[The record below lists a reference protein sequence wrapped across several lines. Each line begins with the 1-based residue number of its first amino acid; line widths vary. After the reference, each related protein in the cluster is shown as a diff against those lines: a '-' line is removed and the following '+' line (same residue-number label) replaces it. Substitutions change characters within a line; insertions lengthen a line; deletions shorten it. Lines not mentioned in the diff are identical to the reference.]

1 MRVFLIL
8 SAFFI
13 FTSWFPQLIL
23 ARDLTISANKNSLF
37 GEEEL
42 VITASASGFGLDE
55 TIYIKGAFFEDG
67 SSNYFGY
74 TKNNT
79 DWVKNSASSTS
90 QRQVKLSE
98 WDKSLVVKNDGFDT
112 GYKGDKVYK
121 FKVGFYYITSG
132 GNISSVS
139 WSTNVLDIA
148 LAYPTS
154 TPTPQPTSTPAPTH
168 TPVPVY
174 TQAPSPTVRAVSFS
188 PKSSVTKTTPTKTTT
203 KMEVKGVQF
212 ENQDKM
218 PTPIIATSDNSNGLV
233 MPPLALLL
241 GVSIIITG
249 CGILLFRE
257 WKKQKEGGLDE

>member
-1 MRVFLIL
+1 MRFFLIL

-42 VITASASGFGLDE
+42 VVTASASGFTSDE
-55 TIYIKGAFFEDG
+55 TIYLKGAFFEDG

-79 DWVKNSASSTS
+79 DWIKNSASSQS

-168 TPVPVY
+168 TQVPTY

-188 PKSSVTKTTPTKTTT
+188 PKSSVTKKTPTKTTT
-203 KMEVKGVQF
+203 KMDVKGAQD
-212 ENQDKM
+212 ENQDN
-218 PTPIIATSDNSNGLV
+218 TPIPTAYPSVRGSGFV
-233 MPPLALLL
+233 MPPLLLLL
-241 GVSIIITG
+241 GIVILITG

-257 WKKQKEGGLDE
+257 WRKQKEGGLDE